1 MKRLSYK
8 EEKKLFLDS
17 LHDKRYLFYYY
28 LSLSLGSIII
38 FLIFVIYPVSSSV
51 IKENNTIQA
60 INASNVQMQNKINN
74 VNSTFSQF
82 SSKIK
87 GNLSVLLDIFPTEK
101 NTGFVF
107 GNLYQILKNNNMQ
120 LNSISFI
127 GTPNATVST
136 TISSIPANTFNLSM
150 QITGTY
156 ANLLSMVAT
165 LDKYPQKILIY
176 SINFQGATTNTNGSL
191 QSLDGTI
198 SMNAIVF
205 YAK

>member
-1 MKRLSYK
+1 
-8 EEKKLFLDS
+8 
-17 LHDKRYLFYYY
+17 
-28 LSLSLGSIII
+28 
-38 FLIFVIYPVSSSV
+38 
-51 IKENNTIQA
+51 
-60 INASNVQMQNKINN
+60 
-74 VNSTFSQF
+74 
-82 SSKIK
+82 
-87 GNLSVLLDIFPTEK
+87 
-101 NTGFVF
+101 
-107 GNLYQILKNNNMQ
+107 MQ